1 QQPEERS
8 YHIFYQ
14 LLRCIEKTILKN
26 FLKSRDP
33 LEYRILSKGIKTVD
47 SINDSREFESTL
59 RAMDTLGFTEI
70 EINEKERRTNKALLR
85 NHLSSYLV
93 ADRVG
98 HLLGKKSEDLKKSLL
113 TRGLKLGMNGCIK
126 DDHLNR

>member
-1 QQPEERS
+1 TLSMIAEN
-8 YHIFYQ
+8 
-14 LLRCIEKTILKN
+14 LKAHYFSN
-26 FLKSRDP
+26 FNIWKCD
-33 LEYRILSKGIKTVD
+33 LST
-47 SINDSREFESTL
+47 
-59 RAMDTLGFTEI
+59 
-70 EINEKERRTNKALLR
+70 EKERRTNKALLR